1 MASGAGIIPI
11 LMTAFLLPNGT
22 WDSHMHAVDWPG
34 ATLQNKKIG
43 CFNHLVV
50 TLVGRDSG
58 KKKFILV
65 LEVNCMSNLSP
76 NHTLQ
81 LTTLRT
87 AVSHYKK
94 NVWWF
99 CGDSL
104 ALVTI
109 SARYYCMLFDVHA
122 GVTSFNDACYDQW
135 LLHLQDWKV
144 LELPLWLSYAISK
157 IHNT

>member
-1 MASGAGIIPI
+1 MEHETHIC
-11 LMTAFLLPNGT
+11 MLLTGQGLLCT
-22 WDSHMHAVDWPG
+22 
-34 ATLQNKKIG
+34 KKIG

-76 NHTLQ
+76 NHHTLQ

-94 NVWWF
+94 IY
-99 CGDSL
+99 GDFVVIL
-104 ALVTI
+104 L
-109 SARYYCMLFDVHA
+109 L
-122 GVTSFNDACYDQW
+122 W
-135 LLHLQDWKV
+135 LLYLRDIIACSLMYMQV
-144 LELPLWLSYAISK
+144 
-157 IHNT
+157 